1 MNPRYWL
8 LLLALAIATSADA
21 QAVGNDS
28 TTVRIGYSKGNA
40 ITLAGAIDQLT
51 EARMNK
57 GLITSSLDALSGQAA
72 GVQVTPIGNQEAMV
86 SAVRVRGITSLTGKN
101 DPLVIIDGVTADISI
116 LSTIYP
122 ADIESFTILKDA
134 SETAQYGSRG
144 AAGVI
149 EVATKKGKSQPFHIS
164 YDGSIGFESVYKRME
179 MLDANA
185 GTVRI
190 FPTDHRWELYPAAIG
205 DLFTLFTENH
215 IPVYLS
221 VKAMGWDA
229 IYRTMYMFPDL
240 YVIICDCGLWGPDR
254 RIRPLLVNYKHTY
267 FETSEYW
274 AAGSI
279 ADTVHAIGPER
290 LLYGSGAPHYVRGS
304 MMLAIKHADISD
316 EAKELIAHGNLERL
330 LQH

>member
-1 MNPRYWL
+1 MHFFDANCGPYGL
-8 LLLALAIATSADA
+8 SENNVPTIFPTVKEILADM
-21 QAVGNDS
+21 D
-28 TTVRIGYSKGNA
+28 
-40 ITLAGAIDQLT
+40 
-51 EARMNK
+51 
-57 GLITSSLDALSGQAA
+57 AA
-72 GVQVTPIGNQEAMV
+72 GVEKT
-86 SAVRVRGITSLTGKN
+86 TLW
-101 DPLVIIDGVTADISI
+101 
-116 LSTIYP
+116 
-122 ADIESFTILKDA
+122 
-134 SETAQYGSRG
+134 
-144 AAGVI
+144 
-149 EVATKKGKSQPFHIS
+149 HIS
-164 YDGSIGFESVYKRME
+164 QKEMGWSLGNKLIVKDLNENPEAKKRISPSWCVVPTVTSEQGSAEQVVQE
-179 MLDANA
+179 MLAANA

-190 FPTDHRWELYPAAIG
+190 FPEDHRWELYPAAIG

-221 VKAMGWDA
+221 VKAMGWDK

-279 ADTVHAIGPER
+279 ADTVHAIGPDR
-290 LLYGSGAPHYVRGS
+290 LLYGSGAPHYGRGS
-304 MMLAIKHADISD
+304 MMLAIQHADISD

>member
-1 MNPRYWL
+1 MNPRCWL
-8 LLLALAIATSADA
+8 SLLALAIATSADA

-57 GLITSSLDALSGQAA
+57 GLIISSLDALSGQAA

-179 MLDANA
+179 MLDANEFRQVNQQY
-185 GTVRI
+185 GI
-190 FPTDHRWELYPAAIG
+190 
-205 DLFTLFTENH
+205 
-215 IPVYLS
+215 
-221 VKAMGWDA
+221 K
-229 IYRTMYMFPDL
+229 MFQM
-240 YVIICDCGLWGPDR
+240 
-254 RIRPLLVNYKHTY
+254 
-267 FETSEYW
+267 
-274 AAGSI
+274 A
-279 ADTVHAIGPER
+279 
-290 LLYGSGAPHYVRGS
+290 
-304 MMLAIKHADISD
+304 
-316 EAKELIAHGNLERL
+316 
-330 LQH
+330 